1 MSLSDPVAN
10 FLTSI
15 RNGQLSMNKVVVV
28 SYSYV
33 IHAILQILL
42 SEGYIEGFTERS
54 RGSNIKFFEVK
65 LKYYNGVPVISQI
78 ARVSRPGKRCYCS
91 AKNMPKF
98 YNGLGLYVV
107 STSKGIMS
115 DYNARKFGVGG
126 EILCG
131 VFLGD

>member
-1 MSLSDPVAN
+1 MSLSDPIAN

-15 RNGQLSMNKVVVV
+15 RNGQLSMNKVIVV

-42 SEGYIEGFTERS
+42 SEGYIDGFTEKS
-54 RGSNIKFFEVK
+54 KNSNIKFFEVK
-65 LKYYNGVPVISQI
+65 LKYYNGIPVINQI
-78 ARVSRPGKRCYCS
+78 ARISKPGKRSYCS

-98 YNGLGLYVV
+98 YNGLGLYIV

-115 DYNARKFGVGG
+115 DCNARKSGVGG

-131 VFLGD
+131 IF

>member
-1 MSLSDPVAN
+1 MSLSDPIAN

-15 RNGQLSMNKVVVV
+15 RNGQLSMNKVIVV

-42 SEGYIEGFTERS
+42 SEGYIDGFTEKS
-54 RGSNIKFFEVK
+54 KSASIKFFEVK
-65 LKYYNGVPVISQI
+65 LKYYNGAPVISQI
-78 ARVSRPGKRCYCS
+78 ARISKPGKRCYCS
-91 AKNMPKF
+91 AKDMPKF
-98 YNGLGLYVV
+98 YNGLGLYRI

-115 DYNARKFGVGG
+115 DYNASKAGVGG

-131 VFLGD
+131 VF

>member
-1 MSLSDPVAN
+1 MSLSDPIAN

-42 SEGYIEGFTERS
+42 SEGYIDGFTEKS
-54 RGSNIKFFEVK
+54 KSSNIKFFEVK
-65 LKYYNGVPVISQI
+65 LKYYNGAPVISQI
-78 ARVSRPGKRCYCS
+78 ARISKPGKRSYCS
-91 AKNMPKF
+91 AKSMPKF
-98 YNGLGLYVV
+98 YNGLGLYIV

-115 DYNARKFGVGG
+115 DYNARKSGVGG

-131 VFLGD
+131 VF

>member
-1 MSLSDPVAN
+1 
-10 FLTSI
+10 
-15 RNGQLSMNKVVVV
+15 MNKVVIV

-42 SEGYIEGFTERS
+42 SEGYIDGFTQKL

-65 LKYYNGVPVISQI
+65 LKYYNGGPVINQI
-78 ARVSRPGKRCYCS
+78 CRVSKSGKRCYCS
-91 AKNMPKF
+91 AKDMPKF
-98 YNGLGLYVV
+98 YNGLGLYII

-115 DYNARKFGVGG
+115 DYNARKAGVGG

-131 VFLGD
+131 VF

>member
-1 MSLSDPVAN
+1 MSLSDPIAN

-15 RNGQLSMNKVVVV
+15 RNGQLSMNKVIVV

-42 SEGYIEGFTERS
+42 SEGYIDGFTEKS
-54 RGSNIKFFEVK
+54 KSSSIKFFEVK
-65 LKYYNGVPVISQI
+65 LKYCNGAPVISQI
-78 ARVSRPGKRCYCS
+78 ARISKPGKRCYCS
-91 AKNMPKF
+91 AKDMPKF
-98 YNGLGLYVV
+98 YNGLGLYII

-115 DYNARKFGVGG
+115 DYNARKAGVGG

-131 VFLGD
+131 VF

>member
-1 MSLSDPVAN
+1 MSLSDPIAN

-15 RNGQLSMNKVVVV
+15 RNGQLSMNKVIVV
-28 SYSYV
+28 SYSCV

-42 SEGYIEGFTERS
+42 SEGYIDGFTEQS
-54 RGSNIKFFEVK
+54 KSSSIKFFEVK
-65 LKYYNGVPVISQI
+65 LKYYNGAPVISQI
-78 ARVSRPGKRCYCS
+78 ARISKPGKRCYCS

-98 YNGLGLYVV
+98 YNGLGLYII

-115 DYNARKFGVGG
+115 DYNARKAGVGG

-131 VFLGD
+131 VF